1 MQGWSAQSPR
11 PPAPCFSGSKAGSF
25 EHSLI
30 DPEPRIA
37 LEAHDPLVEVGLQPI
52 GRKPADVQCAL
63 DAAFAREAPRVEVD
77 RDIARVDALAVR
89 ALDLNRSRHHDRFGL
104 YIICSRLHDDRR
116 GAVGEL
122 DRSEDR
128 RGGKECVSTGRTSW
142 TTD

>member
-63 DAAFAREAPRVEVD
+63 DAAFAREAARVEV
-77 RDIARVDALAVR
+77 
-89 ALDLNRSRHHDRFGL
+89 
-104 YIICSRLHDDRR
+104 
-116 GAVGEL
+116 
-122 DRSEDR
+122 RSEER
-128 RGGKECVSTGRTSW
+128 RVGQECVSTCKSRWSQYH
-142 TTD
+142 